1 MTLGIFLLVSLA
13 TAVGLCLGNLWL
25 LPLCFLGAAVGYF
38 LLLVLFVLIVAALVR
53 KDQPRQR
60 DNGFYRWVVYR
71 AIDLVLP
78 LIRYRVHTQGFEKAP
93 AENRVLIVCNHLHGL
108 DPAILLKCFRA
119 YRPAFISKKENDRLP
134 VVAPFLHQLLC
145 QSIDRENDRQA
156 LKVILNCIQLL
167 KDQTVSIAV
176 FPEGHRSADGNLQE
190 FRSGVFKIAQ
200 RAGVPIV
207 VCTLQNTQYGI
218 HNALQLKPTDIHLH
232 LVSVLMPEELTGLTA
247 TQISDQVHALMVK
260 DLKLEK

>member
-1 MTLGIFLLVSLA
+1 M
-13 TAVGLCLGNLWL
+13 
-25 LPLCFLGAAVGYF
+25 
-38 LLLVLFVLIVAALVR
+38 
-53 KDQPRQR
+53 
-60 DNGFYRWVVYR
+60 
-71 AIDLVLP
+71 
-78 LIRYRVHTQGFEKAP
+78 
-93 AENRVLIVCNHLHGL
+93 
-108 DPAILLKCFRA
+108 
-119 YRPAFISKKENDRLP
+119 
-134 VVAPFLHQLLC
+134 VAPFLHQLLC

-218 HNALQLKPTDIHLH
+218 HNALHLKPTDIHLH